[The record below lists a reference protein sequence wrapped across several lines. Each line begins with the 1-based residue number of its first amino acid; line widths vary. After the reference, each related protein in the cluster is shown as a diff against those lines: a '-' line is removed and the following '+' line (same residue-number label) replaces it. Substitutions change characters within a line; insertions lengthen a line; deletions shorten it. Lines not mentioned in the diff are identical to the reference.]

1 MVHFFEA
8 FPDLSVDDRLY
19 DFFAGAQVEKISASK
34 TKMLAFI
41 YVRGDQLIPYRPVK
55 NMERKL
61 YKQVFYRLGFR
72 PKLEI
77 CYPFAGEYDLDRLV
91 ESYGDT
97 LREELREMNAIDYM
111 KFCSEPFLTEGN
123 VLTLTCDDDF
133 LCHERSSDI
142 KEFFTARIK
151 RRFDMDVE
159 VQFDYRERKHKK
171 AYEPEVYRMVKP
183 EEEAEE
189 AAEQKGEKKSTAPAG
204 NGSTQDG
211 TAPQMPFVP
220 RRSNYR
226 KPAKDPSV
234 FYGKNV
240 EGEVIP
246 IKEIIDEIGEVVIDG
261 MIRSVDQREIKGE
274 KLIVTFA
281 ITDFTDTIIAKVFIK
296 KELVEELSF
305 FEFVKKGNFIR
316 LKGVASFDTYDK
328 EIRIGNIMGMK
339 EIKDFQVGR
348 TDQAPVKRVELHAH
362 TQMSDMDAM
371 TDTKKMVKRAQQWG
385 HPAIAITD
393 HGVVQSFPDA
403 EHAIGSDD
411 FKVIYGC
418 EAYLVDDLDDAV
430 RNGKG
435 QSLQD
440 AFVVFDL
447 ETTGFSPTRNRIIE
461 IGAVRVEQGK
471 ISDRFST
478 FVNPGVPIPPRITEV
493 TGITDD
499 MVADAPEITTV
510 LPEFLAFCERCVLV
524 AHNAD
529 FDYSFLCKKGAE
541 QGLDTEFT
549 VVDTVGVAR
558 VLFPHMARY
567 TLDSVAKAMKISLIN
582 HHRAVED
589 AEATAEI
596 FEKMITLLAKEGIT
610 DLQALYE
617 RTHCAPEIIKKKPY
631 YHAIL
636 LAQNEVGRVNLYRLV
651 SLSHLN
657 YFFRRPRIPKSELMK
672 WREGLIVGSACEAG
686 ELYRALLDD
695 ADDDRIEE
703 LVGFYDYL
711 EIQPAGNNG
720 FMLESEKR
728 LYENI
733 TTWDDVRDINRR
745 IVQLGERYNKPVCA
759 TCDVHF
765 LDPEDAIYRSILQA
779 GQGMK
784 DEKQPPLYLRTTD
797 EMLQEFSYLG
807 EEKAMEVVV
816 TNTNRIAD
824 QIEKFSPVY
833 PDKCP
838 PVIENSDQQLRDICY
853 RKAHSMYGEH
863 LPSQVSERLE
873 HELNS
878 IIKNGFAVMYI
889 IAQKLVWKSNED
901 GYLVGSRGS
910 VGSSFV
916 ATMSGITEVN
926 PLPAHY
932 YCEKCHYVDFDSEEV
947 RAFAGSSG
955 FDMPPKNCPQCGEP
969 LVRDGHDI
977 PFETFLGF
985 YGDKEPDIDLNF
997 SGEYQSKAH
1006 NYTEVIFGAGQTFR
1020 AGTVGTLADKT
1031 AYGYVRKYFDEQEIH
1046 KRNEEIE
1053 RLLEGCVGV
1062 RRTTGQHPGG
1072 IVVLPM
1078 GWTIYTFT
1086 PIQRPANDMETSI
1099 ITTHFDYHKIDHNL
1113 LKLDIL
1119 GHDDPTMIRM
1129 LEDITGVDALNIS
1142 LDDPGVLALF
1152 ADTSSL
1158 GVSPEDL
1165 MGTDLGSLGV
1175 PEFGTEF
1182 VMQMLRDT
1190 KPQNFSDLVRI
1201 SGLSHGTDV
1210 WLNNAQYFIARGDC
1224 TLSTAIC
1231 TRDDIMTYLI
1241 HTGVENGLA
1250 FKIMESVRKGKG
1262 LTPDME
1268 EAMTAA
1274 GVEPWYIESCKRIK
1288 YMFPKAHAV
1297 AYVMM
1302 AFRIAYFKVYYPL
1315 AYYAAFF
1322 SIRAKAFDYEIMCQ
1336 GREKLEETMK
1346 DYKKR
1351 MNELS
1356 QKDQAAYGD
1365 MKIVQEMYARGYEF
1379 TPIDIFT
1386 AQAKHFQIVDGKL
1399 MPSLNSIEGMGDKA
1413 AEGVVEAAKD
1423 GPFTSCENFKNRS
1436 KVSGTIVDKMREM
1449 GLLGN
1454 MPLSDQMSLLDFM

>member
-8 FPDLSVDDRLY
+8 FPELSVDDNLY

-55 NMERKL
+55 NMEKKL

-72 PKLEI
+72 PKLEL
-77 CYPFAGEYDLDRLV
+77 CYPFAGEYDLGRLV
-91 ESYGDT
+91 DSYGDT

-111 KFCSEPFLTEGN
+111 KFCSEPFSVEGD
-123 VLTLTCDDDF
+123 VLTLVCDDDF
-133 LCHERSSDI
+133 LCHERSGGI
-142 KEFFTARIK
+142 REFFSSRLK

-159 VQFDYRERKHKK
+159 IQFEYREKKQRKT
-171 AYEPEVYRMVKP
+171 YEPEVYRMVKP
-183 EEEAEE
+183 HQEEQEAEGR
-189 AAEQKGEKKSTAPAG
+189 GESAGSAPAVSG
-204 NGSTQDG
+204 GSQG
-211 TAPQMPFVP
+211 GVPPQKPFVP

-246 IKEIIDEIGEVVIDG
+246 IKEIVDEIGEVVIDG
-261 MIRSVDQREIKGE
+261 MIRSVDQREIKGD

-281 ITDFTDTIIAKVFIK
+281 VTDFTDTIMVKVFIK
-296 KELVEELSF
+296 KELVDELSF
-305 FEFVKKGNFIR
+305 FEFVKKGNAIR
-316 LKGVASFDTYDK
+316 LKGVASFDAYDK

-339 EIKDFQVGR
+339 EIQGFRVGR
-348 TDQAPVKRVELHAH
+348 SDQAPVKRVELHAH

-371 TDTKKMVKRAQQWG
+371 TDAKKMVKRAQQWG

-403 EHAIGSDD
+403 EHAIDSDD

-430 RNGKG
+430 KHAKG

-440 AFVVFDL
+440 SFVVFDL

-461 IGAVRVEQGK
+461 IGAVKVRDGK

-493 TGITDD
+493 TSITDD
-499 MVADAPEITTV
+499 MVADAPEIADV
-510 LPEFLAFCERCVLV
+510 LPEFLKFCQGCVLV

-529 FDYSFLCKKGAE
+529 FDYGFICKKGAE

-567 TLDSVAKAMKISLIN
+567 TLDSVAKAMKISLVN

-596 FEKMITLLAKEGIT
+596 FEKMITLLEKEGIR
-610 DLQALYE
+610 DLDALYE
-617 RTHCAPEIIKKKPY
+617 KTHCAPEIIKKKPY

-651 SLSHLN
+651 SLSHLK
-657 YFFRRPRIPKSELMK
+657 YFFRRPRIPKSELMR

-695 ADDDRIEE
+695 ADDDRIGE
-703 LVGFYDYL
+703 LVDFYDYL

-733 TTWDDVRDINRR
+733 TTWDDVKDINRR
-745 IVQLGERYNKPVCA
+745 IVQLGERYGKPVCA

-816 TNTNRIAD
+816 ANTNRIAD
-824 QIEKFSPVY
+824 MIEKISPVY

-853 RKAHSMYGEH
+853 RKAHSMYGED

-955 FDMPPKNCPQCGEP
+955 FDMPPKNCPECGEP

-1086 PIQRPANDMETSI
+1086 PIQHPANDMETSI
-1099 ITTHFDYHKIDHNL
+1099 VTTHFDYHKIDHNL

-1175 PEFGTEF
+1175 PEFGTDF

-1190 KPQNFSDLVRI
+1190 KPKNFSDLVRI

-1386 AQAKHFQIVDGKL
+1386 AQAKHFQITDGKL

>member
-1 MVHFFEA
+1 MVQFFEA
-8 FPDLSVDDRLY
+8 FPGLAVEDKLY
-19 DFFAGAQVEKISASK
+19 DYFSGAMVEKVSASK

-41 YVRGDQLIPYRPVK
+41 YCQCDQFLHLRTIR
-55 NMERKL
+55 NMEQKL
-61 YKQVFYRLGFR
+61 YKQVFRRLGVR

-77 CYPFAGEYDLDRLV
+77 CYPFARSYETSRLV
-91 ESYGDT
+91 EQCEE
-97 LREELREMNAIDYM
+97 LLKEELREQNAIDYM
-111 KFCSEPFLTEGN
+111 KFCREPFRVEENTIII
-123 VLTLTCDDDF
+123 TCDDDF
-133 LCHERSSDI
+133 LCRDKSPEIRDFFRERMM
-142 KEFFTARIK
+142 
-151 RRFDMDVE
+151 RRFHAEVE
-159 VQFDYRERKHKK
+159 VRFQYEKRERKRQT
-171 AYEPEVYRMVKP
+171 EPEVYRMIVKREEP
-183 EEEAEE
+183 EGEETGSMEE
-189 AAEQKGEKKSTAPAG
+189 KAASKK
-204 NGSTQDG
+204 
-211 TAPQMPFVP
+211 PFVP
-220 RRSNYR
+220 KKSNYR
-226 KPAKDPSV
+226 KPANDPSV

-246 IKEIIDEIGEVVIDG
+246 IKEIVDEIGEVVVEG
-261 MIRSVDQREIKGE
+261 LIRKVEQREIKGD

-281 ITDFTDTIIAKVFIK
+281 ITDFTDTILAKVFIK
-296 KELVEELSF
+296 KELAEEYSF
-305 FEFVKKGNFIR
+305 FEFVKKGNYIR
-316 LKGVASFDTYDK
+316 LKGMASFDTYDK
-328 EIRIGNIMGMK
+328 EIRIGNPIGMK
-339 EIKDFQVGR
+339 EIKNFRVGR
-348 TDQAPVKRVELHAH
+348 MDNAPVKRVELHAH
-362 TQMSDMDAM
+362 TQMSDMDAVVNC
-371 TDTKKMVKRAQQWG
+371 KQMVKRAQAWG

-403 EHAIGSDD
+403 DHAIEKDD

-418 EAYLVDDLDDAV
+418 EAYLVDDLDDTV
-430 RNGKG
+430 RNSKG

-440 AFVVFDL
+440 SFVVFDL

-461 IGAVRVEQGK
+461 IGAVKVEQGR
-471 ISDRFST
+471 ITDRFST
-478 FVNPGVPIPPRITEV
+478 FVNPEVPIPLRITEV
-493 TGITDD
+493 TSIEDS
-499 MVADAPEITTV
+499 MVADAPKIEAV
-510 LPEFLAFCERCVLV
+510 LPEFLDFCKGCVLV

-529 FDYSFLCKKGAE
+529 FDYSFICKKGLE

-549 VVDTVGVAR
+549 VVDTVGIAR
-558 VLFPHMARY
+558 VLFPHLARY
-567 TLDSVAKAMKISLIN
+567 TLDNVAKVLKISLVN

-596 FEKMITLLAKEGIT
+596 FGKMIQVLEKKGIV
-610 DLQALYE
+610 DLDALYE
-617 RTHCAPEIIKKKPY
+617 RTHSAPEIIKKKPS

-636 LAQNEVGRVNLYRLV
+636 LAKNEVGRVNLYRLV
-651 SLSHLN
+651 SMAHMD
-657 YFFRRPRIPKSELMK
+657 YFARRPRIPKSQLMK
-672 WREGLIVGSACEAG
+672 WREGLILGSACEAG

-695 ADDDRIEE
+695 ADDERIEE
-703 LVGFYDYL
+703 LVNFYDYL
-711 EIQPAGNNG
+711 EIQPIGNNK
-720 FMLESEKR
+720 FMFEKTKGA
-728 LYENI
+728 YENI
-733 TTWDDVRDINRR
+733 NTWDDLKEMNRR
-745 IVQLGERYNKPVCA
+745 IVKLGEKYGKPVCA

-765 LDPEDAIYRSILQA
+765 LDPEDDIYRTILLA
-779 GQGMK
+779 GKKMDDG
-784 DEKQPPLYLRTTD
+784 EQPPLYLRTTE

-816 TNTNRIAD
+816 TNTNYIAD
-824 QIEKFSPVY
+824 QIEKISPVY

-838 PVIENSDQQLRDICY
+838 PVIPNSDQELREICY
-853 RKAHSMYGEH
+853 RKAHSMYGEN
-863 LPSQVSERLE
+863 LPPQVSERLE

-932 YCEKCHYVDFDSEEV
+932 YCEACHYVDFESDQV

-955 FDMPPKNCPQCGEP
+955 FDMPPKKCPVCGAD

-1031 AYGYVRKYFDEQEIH
+1031 AYGYVRNYFEEHEQH

-1053 RLLEGCVGV
+1053 RILEGCVGV

-1086 PIQRPANDMETSI
+1086 PIQHPANDQETAI

-1119 GHDDPTMIRM
+1119 GHDDPTIIKM
-1129 LEDITGVDALNIS
+1129 LEDLTGVDALNIS
-1142 LDDPGVLALF
+1142 LDDPQVLSLF
-1152 ADTSSL
+1152 ADTSAL
-1158 GVSPEDL
+1158 GVEPEDL
-1165 MGTDLGSLGV
+1165 MGLDLGSLGV

-1190 KPQNFSDLVRI
+1190 KPKNFSDLVRI

-1210 WLNNAQYFIARGDC
+1210 WLNNAQYFIANGDC

-1262 LTPDME
+1262 LTEEME
-1268 EAMTAA
+1268 QAMTEA

-1322 SIRAKAFDYEIMCQ
+1322 SIRAKAFDYELMCQ
-1336 GREKLEETMK
+1336 GRERLEATMK
-1346 DYKKR
+1346 EYKKR

-1356 QKDQAAYGD
+1356 PKDQASYGD

-1379 TPIDIFT
+1379 MPIDIFV
-1386 AQAKHFQIVDGKL
+1386 AKAKEFQILDGKL
-1399 MPSLNSIEGMGDKA
+1399 MPSLNTIDGMGDKA

-1436 KVSGTIVDKMREM
+1436 KISGTTVDKMREL
-1449 GLLGN
+1449 GLLGDL
-1454 MPLSDQMSLLDFM
+1454 PLSDQMSLLDFM